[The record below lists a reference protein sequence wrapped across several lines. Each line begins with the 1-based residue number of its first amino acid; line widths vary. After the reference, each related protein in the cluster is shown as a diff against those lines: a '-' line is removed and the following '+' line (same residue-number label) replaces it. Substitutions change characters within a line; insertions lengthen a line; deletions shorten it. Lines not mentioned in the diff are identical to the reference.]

1 VALSQ
6 KKHPNRTPLDR
17 LKITGVFSLVS
28 THVSSLLVGR
38 ENNTVPR
45 EHTVMSCRG
54 KLVSVFE
61 TATTI
66 SRSVVM
72 MPADE
77 EAMAGISRA
86 WSILVFVLFSL
97 GACYHDEVIA
107 QMKRLGDKQ
116 A

>member
-1 VALSQ
+1 
-6 KKHPNRTPLDR
+6 
-17 LKITGVFSLVS
+17 
-28 THVSSLLVGR
+28 
-38 ENNTVPR
+38 
-45 EHTVMSCRG
+45 MSCRG

-86 WSILVFVLFSL
+86 WSILVFVLFSP